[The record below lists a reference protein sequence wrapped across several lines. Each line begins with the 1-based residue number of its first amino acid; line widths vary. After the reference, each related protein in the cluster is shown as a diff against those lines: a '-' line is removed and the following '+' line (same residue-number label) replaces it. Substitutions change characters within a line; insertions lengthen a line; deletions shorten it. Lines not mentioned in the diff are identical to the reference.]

1 MYTCIHVHMYL
12 REFIVLKSEI
22 LKSLCTQLIHKNIAE
37 SQEISAES
45 RVETMYVY
53 MYICIYVCMHVCMYI
68 YEYRRV
74 SRNIRRVSR

>member
-1 MYTCIHVHMYL
+1 MYTCIYVYMYTCIHVYMHL

-45 RVETMYVY
+45 RVETRYIY
-53 MYICIYVCMHVCMYI
+53 MYIGYF
-68 YEYRRV
+68 E
-74 SRNIRRVSR
+74 NF